1 MDFSP
6 GDSTVATRDGEVGAR
21 PDPFDAEPRGALIGR
36 YVVIDR
42 IGAGSMGVVYAAY
55 DPQLDRK
62 VAVKLVRPPA
72 GADPERIKT
81 RQQRLVREAKALAR
95 LSHPNVVTVY
105 DAGVWQDRVFLA
117 MEFVQG
123 GTLSDWVAGQPRGW
137 RETLEVVVDAMAG
150 VAAAHAQDL
159 VHRDIKPGNIMV
171 GDDGRV
177 RVMDFGVVTA
187 ALDDAEPVSELPS
200 GVEFEVSQELSQ
212 GLSAELTMTRDG
224 AAIGTPAY
232 MAPEQ
237 HLGEV
242 DARTDQF
249 SLCATA
255 WHVLYGELPFP
266 GDDPTSIA
274 FAVINGDRRPPPADS
289 RVPGWVRR
297 TLERGLSHEPGA
309 RWPDLGAMT
318 AALERR
324 SRRAKRRPWALTA
337 TLVVVAGVGVWA
349 WGGLEQ
355 RRREKACSAAGEL
368 AVEVWPGR
376 DDARASEVR
385 AAVEATGA
393 VGGAVTFAAIDR
405 SLRRW
410 AEDWRGSMREAC
422 RAQLEGRWDD
432 DLRAQAEA
440 CLEESRLAAQE
451 KVRAYSML
459 EDQVV
464 NLHPQGLEGV
474 RSPGRCL
481 DPLFLRVRPAPP
493 ESKRDEVADVRRAI
507 AHVEALHDGGLPP
520 RVWQAEI
527 EQAVAGAVE
536 LDWPPLIARARR
548 VLAAA
553 HRQQNEVALA
563 EKELVAAFR
572 LATTADDPSSAY
584 VAALDLV
591 ELLGPLE
598 QRTAEALVWLE
609 AANAQ
614 RAQLPPDDPHFDLLP
629 LLAEATIRE
638 GMGQL
643 EAAQQCLERAVEAV
657 QGSEGS
663 EGDLTIAH
671 NNLARVLGRR
681 GDAEGA
687 LKHLAR
693 ARELLELLVG
703 PGSPE
708 IASNIN
714 NRATILFATGDREGA
729 QAGFEEALALRE
741 AVFGRESLPVV
752 DSLSNLAGVGIYL
765 GRFEEAIVLL
775 EEALASCEVLLSHDD
790 PRLVPVL
797 TNLGTAVYDHSQE
810 PGSLERAARH
820 LQRALEINERNFGV
834 DDPTNAQ
841 ILYSLARVLDTQG
854 RFGEERVVLERA
866 LAICDAANG
875 PDAPMCAAEHF
886 SLGSAAATVEDW
898 ATAERELSAAVASLE
913 GQSILPDIRVAAM
926 FDLAKVL
933 LASGG
938 DLTRARTLAEDA
950 LQGARRLQG
959 EPGVPDPDAIGRW
972 LAALP

>member
-6 GDSTVATRDGEVGAR
+6 GDSTVATRDGDVDAR

-36 YVVIDR
+36 YVVLDR

-72 GADPERIKT
+72 GADPERTRT

-123 GTLSDWVAGQPRGW
+123 ATLSDWVAAQRRGW
-137 RETLEVVVDAMAG
+137 RETLSVIVDATAG

-274 FAVINGDRRPPPADS
+274 FSVINGDRRPPPADS
-289 RVPGWVRR
+289 SVPGWVRR
-297 TLERGLSHEPGA
+297 TLERGMSHEASA
-309 RWPDLGAMT
+309 RWPDLDAMT
-318 AALERR
+318 VALEHR
-324 SRRAKRRPWALTA
+324 SRRAKRRPWALGA
-337 TLVVVAGVGVWA
+337 ALVAVLGIGVWA

-355 RRREKACSAAGEL
+355 RRRAKACSTAGEQV
-368 AVEVWPGR
+368 VEVWPGV
-376 DDARASEVR
+376 DGAAADEVL
-385 AAVEATGA
+385 AALEATGA
-393 VGGAVTFAAIDR
+393 PNASATFAVLDR
-405 SLRRW
+405 SLHAW
-410 AEDWRGSMREAC
+410 AEEWRGSMREAC
-422 RAQLEGRWDD
+422 RGELEGRWDAH
-432 DLRAQAEA
+432 LRSEAEA
-440 CLEESRLAAQE
+440 CLDEARVLAQE
-451 KVRAYSML
+451 TVGAYQTLEQPLQSMHTL
-459 EDQVV
+459 GVGV
-464 NLHPQGLEGV
+464 EG
-474 RSPGRCL
+474 PGRCL
-481 DPLFLRVRPAPP
+481 DPLLLRLRPAPP
-493 ESKRDEVADVRRAI
+493 ESKRDAVLEVRRTI
-507 AHVEALHDGGLPP
+507 ARAEALHDTGLPIET
-520 RVWQAEI
+520 WQALAEDAVD
-527 EQAVAGAVE
+527 EAVA
-536 LDWPPLIARARR
+536 LQWPPLIARGRR
-548 VLAAA
+548 VLAEA
-553 HRQQNEVALA
+553 HRQHHELDAA
-563 EKELVAAFR
+563 ERELVLAFR
-572 LATTADDPSSAY
+572 LATSADDPSRAFTI
-584 VAALDLV
+584 AAELAQ
-591 ELLGPLE
+591 LLGPLE
-598 QRTAEALVWLE
+598 GRAGEALVWLE
-609 AANAQ
+609 AADAQ
-614 RAQLPPDDPHFDLLP
+614 RARLPPDDRHLDLLR
-629 LLAEATIRE
+629 LLAEATARE
-638 GMGQL
+638 GLGQL
-643 EAAQQCLERAVEAV
+643 DDAQRCLERAVEVVNTPVGFAA
-657 QGSEGS
+657 
-663 EGDLTIAH
+663 DRATAH
-671 NNLARVLGRR
+671 NNLARILGQRGDVDGALEHLALGRR
-681 GDAEGA
+681 
-687 LKHLAR
+687 
-693 ARELLELLVG
+693 LLESVVG
-703 PGSPE
+703 PGAPE

-714 NRATILFATGDREGA
+714 NRAAILFSTGDRDAA

-741 AVFGRESLPVV
+741 AHFGHHSLPVV
-752 DSLSNLAGVGIYL
+752 DSLSNLAAVNIYL
-765 GRFEEAIVLL
+765 GRFEESLVLL
-775 EEALASCEVLLSHDD
+775 EEALAIGEMLLEYDD
-790 PRLVPVL
+790 PRLVPIL
-797 TNLGTAVYDHSQE
+797 TNLGTAVYDHSHE
-810 PGSLERAARH
+810 PGALDRANRHLERA
-820 LQRALEINERNFGV
+820 LEVNEHNFGE
-834 DDPTNAQ
+834 DDATNAQ
-841 ILYSLARVLDTQG
+841 ILYSLARVRDTQE
-854 RFGEERVVLERA
+854 RYGEEQVLLQRA
-866 LAICDAANG
+866 VGICTKVHG
-875 PDAPMCAAEHF
+875 PEAPMCAAERF

-898 ATAERELSAAVASLE
+898 ATAERELSAAVALLE
-913 GQSILPDIRVAAM
+913 GQAILPDIRVAAS
-926 FDLAKVL
+926 FDLARVL

-950 LQGARRLQG
+950 LQGARRLRG